1 MKKYLVF
8 IAFVLVLACGRYDKQ
23 YSKVISPN
31 ETLSTKVDCF
41 TFAGLP
47 LACIQIQNYEKTV
60 EIVEIVERVV
70 NQIVIE
76 TEYVEVETI
85 VREVHAVYSEKDVDI
100 GSIIVEV
107 IGILT
112 RDYPVIAAPVS
123 SQRLSEIV
131 TYVTK
136 DVVENAPSVVINAE
150 THTVTIEPPRTIPQN
165 TAPIAQA
172 PEVVG
177 ENPVIA
183 EHQHT
188 EACGL
193 VTERV
198 EGVAGNN
205 GLADRRFAYVKAHN
219 QVDGEVRS
227 VQYGFWDEDGDHAI
241 DPDEH
246 EIWTVTYYNCESMR

>member
-41 TFAGLP
+41 TFAGFP
-47 LACIQIQNYEKTV
+47 FACIQIQNYEKTV

-112 RDYPVIAAPVS
+112 RDYPVIAAPGIKPTAFGNRDLRYKGRCRECAVGCY
-123 SQRLSEIV
+123 QCGNPYRNYR
-131 TYVTK
+131 TTADY
-136 DVVENAPSVVINAE
+136 PSKHCSNRPS
-150 THTVTIEPPRTIPQN
+150 T
-165 TAPIAQA
+165 
-172 PEVVG
+172 
-177 ENPVIA
+177 
-183 EHQHT
+183 
-188 EACGL
+188 
-193 VTERV
+193 
-198 EGVAGNN
+198 
-205 GLADRRFAYVKAHN
+205 
-219 QVDGEVRS
+219 
-227 VQYGFWDEDGDHAI
+227 
-241 DPDEH
+241 
-246 EIWTVTYYNCESMR
+246 